1 MLARLVL
8 SQASRYRLAVRHFG
22 DVNTAATAAE
32 RRAARKAA
40 REAKA
45 AAGPGPGAVAA
56 ETAAKPL
63 PGSPSTTR
71 SLSTRGWVAFYGV
84 TGSLGFASWLFSPY
98 AKDTAIGKA
107 AQESYAWRWIVIQLD
122 EISKP
127 FSEPVRDKLLP
138 DWPYFP
144 NIPPDTPCPPT
155 LVLDLEGTLVKS
167 TWDKKYG
174 WRHAKRPGVDKFLT
188 EMSNYYE
195 IVLFSPNIAGNAEPI
210 MLMLDKNQ
218 RVMHRLFR
226 ESTKFVNGVHVKDLS
241 YMNRNMKKMVLIDDD
256 PAAYQLQPDN
266 AIHIEPFNNPRDKS
280 DTSLEDLIPILAA
293 LVNEEVQ
300 DFPATLS
307 TFSSREARDISAEYM
322 TKLSSVKERQDR
334 AQTRGLGGFIRQ
346 NSIRQTVPM
355 AEEKAPGAEI
365 VAAALAGKD
374 PLEKT
379 DLPPQGAMKKKGRF
393 WDSLDAAKKEADEAR
408 QKKMQAFHEFAI
420 KKEQER
426 KANAD
431 A

>member
-1 MLARLVL
+1 
-8 SQASRYRLAVRHFG
+8 
-22 DVNTAATAAE
+22 
-32 RRAARKAA
+32 
-40 REAKA
+40 
-45 AAGPGPGAVAA
+45 
-56 ETAAKPL
+56 
-63 PGSPSTTR
+63 
-71 SLSTRGWVAFYGV
+71 
-84 TGSLGFASWLFSPY
+84 
-98 AKDTAIGKA
+98 
-107 AQESYAWRWIVIQLD
+107 
-122 EISKP
+122 
-127 FSEPVRDKLLP
+127 
-138 DWPYFP
+138 
-144 NIPPDTPCPPT
+144 
-155 LVLDLEGTLVKS
+155 
-167 TWDKKYG
+167 
-174 WRHAKRPGVDKFLT
+174 
-188 EMSNYYE
+188 
-195 IVLFSPNIAGNAEPI
+195 
-210 MLMLDKNQ
+210 
-218 RVMHRLFR
+218 
-226 ESTKFVNGVHVKDLS
+226 
-241 YMNRNMKKMVLIDDD
+241 MVLIDDD

-408 QKKMQAFHEFAI
+408 QKKVGECSRKCAGSPPPLPRNQTPQLTRAPASIAI
-420 KKEQER
+420 YLRTCRCKLSTNSQSRKSRKER
-426 KANAD
+426 PMRMPSSTIGCARPYRDIRSIYAHPP
-431 A
+431 